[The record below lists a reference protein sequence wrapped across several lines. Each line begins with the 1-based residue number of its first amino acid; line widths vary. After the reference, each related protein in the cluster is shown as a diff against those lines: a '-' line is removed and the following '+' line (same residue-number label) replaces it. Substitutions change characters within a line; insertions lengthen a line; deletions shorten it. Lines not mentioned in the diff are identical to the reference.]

1 MEKFSKNAKLNKVLN
16 EIYNEL
22 LSIHDTE
29 RESIEEIEHYKKEFP
44 RELDYNL
51 YQYGNLLIYNNDI
64 VALYSEYRSLKNAS
78 VDKLVA
84 IYKRQVRYI
93 ADYILRNNK

>member
-16 EIYNEL
+16 EIYDEL

-29 RESIEEIEHYKKEFP
+29 RESIAEIAHYKRNFP
-44 RELDYNL
+44 QETDYNL
-51 YQYGNLLIYNNDI
+51 FQYGNLLIYNDDI

-84 IYKRQVRYI
+84 IYKRQVRYV
-93 ADYILRNNK
+93 ANYILNNNK

>member
-16 EIYNEL
+16 EIYDEL

-51 YQYGNLLIYNNDI
+51 FQYGNLLIYNGDI
-64 VALYSEYRSLKNAS
+64 EKLYSNYKSLKTAS
-78 VDKLVA
+78 MDKLIN
-84 IYKRQVRYI
+84 IYKRQIRYV
-93 ADYILRNNK
+93 ANYILNNNK